1 MEKYDYYDAV
11 KEDVLNAI
19 KEDDELL
26 PREDE
31 DRTDYE
37 ERLTDALWASKVTVK
52 GPFVYYFK
60 DEEDAI
66 AAIMTN
72 LDLCREAYQ
81 KFELDVAAIMT
92 NLDLCR
98 EAYQKFELDVAAVT
112 FMLNICSADATIRC
126 YILSSVIHN
135 IIEEKPWFNDE
146 EED

>member
-31 DRTDYE
+31 DAADYE
-37 ERLTDALWASKVTVK
+37 ERLTDALLASEVT
-52 GPFVYYFK
+52 GNGSYAYYYSNEK
-60 DEEDAI
+60 DAI
-66 AAIMTN
+66 AAVMWN

-81 KFELDVAAIMT
+81 EFGVDEDAVA
-92 NLDLCR
+92 
-98 EAYQKFELDVAAVT
+98 
-112 FMLNICSADATIRC
+112 FMSNIRSADVTIRC
-126 YILSSVIHN
+126 YILSSTIHD
-135 IIEEKPWFNDE
+135 IIEEKPWFNDNE

>member
-31 DRTDYE
+31 DAADYE
-37 ERLTDALWASKVTVK
+37 ERLTDALWASEVT
-52 GPFVYYFK
+52 GNGSYAYYYSNEK
-60 DEEDAI
+60 DAI
-66 AAIMTN
+66 AAVMWN

-81 KFELDVAAIMT
+81 EFGVDEDAVA
-92 NLDLCR
+92 
-98 EAYQKFELDVAAVT
+98 
-112 FMLNICSADATIRC
+112 FMSNIRSADVTIRC
-126 YILSSVIHN
+126 YILSSTIHD
-135 IIEEKPWFNDE
+135 IIEEKPWFNDNE